1 MLNKGLKDEA
11 LKIHEKSVEKY
22 NMTYEEMSKA
32 CEKLYKLRKTTIT
45 LIEDVD
51 ALINSIVNRPNNF
64 SVVMAETLAHKAK
77 FRETEEYAKESFDD
91 AVKSGMGVASGVAAG
106 TAIASLAP
114 TAAMWVAT
122 TFGTAS
128 TGAAISSLSGAV
140 ATKAALAWLGGGAL
154 SAGGAGVAGGQ
165 ALLALTG
172 PIGWGIAGASTVASV
187 ALLGHKNKKNAEK
200 AIEEAKKITMAGA
213 QLNEAIA
220 KVGVLREETNL
231 LYDNVFPA
239 YKDLKQYVGGD
250 FASFSDKTKLAFGS
264 LVNDTLALAQML
276 SKTVEG

>member
-1 MLNKGLKDEA
+1 MFNKGLKDEA

-22 NMTYEEMSKA
+22 NKTYEEMSNA
-32 CEKLYKLRKTTIT
+32 CENLYKLRKSTIT

-51 ALINSIVNRPNNF
+51 ALIDSIVNRPNNF
-64 SVVMAETLAHKAK
+64 SVVMKETRAYKEK
-77 FRETEEYAKESFDD
+77 FRETEEYAKESLNA
-91 AVKSGMGVASGVAAG
+91 AVKSGVGVASGVATG

-128 TGAAISSLSGAV
+128 TGTAISSLSGAV

-165 ALLALTG
+165 ALLALAG
-172 PIGWGIAGASTVASV
+172 PIGWGIAGASTVVSAV
-187 ALLGHKNKKNAEK
+187 FLGHRNKKNADK

-213 QLNEAIA
+213 QLKETIA
-220 KVGVLREETNL
+220 KVVTLREETDL
-231 LYDNVFPA
+231 LYDNVFPV

-250 FASFSDKTKLAFGS
+250 FTTFSDEIKLVFGS

-276 SKTVEG
+276 GKTVE